1 MRALALASPGVALRL
16 KPVSRDS
23 LFDEEAYCRECADLW
38 SALASLLRR
47 MLSAQP
53 SADYE
58 GHTFHVATLE
68 RAEAMARY
76 LRGESAEAPSI
87 EIADVFEALS
97 DLGPKEHRF
106 GRHPDHPHTYGWF
119 PVVPRRAPR
128 SGHDVAARM
137 AITRRLEAL
146 AYQDAEL
153 PPVVDGTPAL
163 PTPTPTPPETE
174 TPEKRLARLKRELA
188 SHAVV
193 HYDTPP
199 AQLPQS
205 VIDVLV
211 AIADACD
218 GDMTQ
223 ALQAWREACAIAGEE

>member
-1 MRALALASPGVALRL
+1 MRAPALASPGVALRL
-16 KPVSRDS
+16 SPVSGDS
-23 LFDEEAYCRECADLW
+23 LFDEEAYLQGMANLW
-38 SALASLLRR
+38 SSLASLLRR
-47 MLSAQP
+47 MLAAQP

-58 GHTFHVATLE
+58 SYGFHATALE

-76 LRGESAEAPSI
+76 LRGESAEAPNI
-87 EIADVFEALS
+87 EIGDVFEALS
-97 DLGPKEHRF
+97 DFGPEGHRF
-106 GRHPDHPHTYGWF
+106 CRHPNHPHTYGWF
-119 PVVPRRAPR
+119 PLVPRRAPR

-137 AITRRLEAL
+137 RLMQRLEAL
-146 AYQDAEL
+146 ADQDAEL

-163 PTPTPTPPETE
+163 PTPTPPETE
-174 TPEKRLARLKRELA
+174 TPERRLARLKRELA
-188 SHAVV
+188 LHAVV

-205 VIDVLV
+205 VIDILI

-223 ALQAWREACAIAGEE
+223 ALQAWHEACAIVGEE

>member
-1 MRALALASPGVALRL
+1 MRAPALASPGVALWL
-16 KPVSRDS
+16 SPVSGDS
-23 LFDEEAYCRECADLW
+23 LFDEEAYLRECADLW
-38 SALASLLRR
+38 SALANLLRR
-47 MLSAQP
+47 MLAAQP

-58 GHTFHVATLE
+58 GHTFHVETLE

-76 LRGESAEAPSI
+76 LRGELDLLPNI

-97 DLGPKEHRF
+97 DLGPKAHRF
-106 GRHPDHPHTYGWF
+106 CRHPDHPHTYGWF
-119 PVVPRRAPR
+119 PIVPRRAPR

-146 AYQDAEL
+146 AHQRAEL
-153 PPVVDGTPAL
+153 PPVVDGAPAL
-163 PTPTPTPPETE
+163 PIPTPPETE

-205 VIDVLV
+205 VIDILIS
-211 AIADACD
+211 IADACD

>member
-1 MRALALASPGVALRL
+1 MRAPALASPGVAFRL

-76 LRGESAEAPSI
+76 LRGELDLLPNI

-97 DLGPKEHRF
+97 DLGPKAHRF
-106 GRHPDHPHTYGWF
+106 CRHPDHPHTYGWF
-119 PVVPRRAPR
+119 PIVPRRAPR

-137 AITRRLEAL
+137 ALMRRLEAL
-146 AYQDAEL
+146 ADQDADL
-153 PPVVDGTPAL
+153 PPIVDGTPAL
-163 PTPTPTPPETE
+163 PTPTPPETE

-205 VIDVLV
+205 VIDILIS
-211 AIADACD
+211 IADACD

>member
-1 MRALALASPGVALRL
+1 MRALALASPGVAFRL
-16 KPVSRDS
+16 SPVSGDS
-23 LFDEEAYCRECADLW
+23 LFDEEAYCQARAEFW
-38 SALASLLRR
+38 RALANLLRR
-47 MLSAQP
+47 LLSAQP
-53 SADYE
+53 TADYE
-58 GHTFHVATLE
+58 SRGFHISALE
-68 RAEAMARY
+68 RAETMARY
-76 LRGESAEAPSI
+76 LRGESVEAPNI

-97 DLGPKEHRF
+97 DFGPEGHRF

-119 PVVPRRAPR
+119 PLVPRRAPR

-137 AITRRLEAL
+137 RLMQRLEAL
-146 AYQDAEL
+146 ADQEAEL

-163 PTPTPTPPETE
+163 PTPTPPETE
-174 TPEKRLARLKRELA
+174 TPERRLARLKRELVPYA
-188 SHAVV
+188 AV

-205 VIDVLV
+205 VIDILI

-223 ALQAWREACAIAGEE
+223 AIEAWRDACALVGSE